1 MDKGIKAFHYGKSFI
16 FTFKKQICAKN
27 IKFLKKF
34 KKSGKK
40 VVKLFII
47 IGSYLDKEHAYG
59 ECRN

>member
-1 MDKGIKAFHYGKSFI
+1 MSQSLFLPSKN
-16 FTFKKQICAKN
+16 QIYAKN